1 MKINCSY
8 QSLMK
13 RLLKKIKKMS
23 RIVSVYFKKRISQS
37 IIIAKVNNLS
47 EDINTMMMI
56 QQLTLLQKR

>member
-1 MKINCSY
+1 
-8 QSLMK
+8 MK